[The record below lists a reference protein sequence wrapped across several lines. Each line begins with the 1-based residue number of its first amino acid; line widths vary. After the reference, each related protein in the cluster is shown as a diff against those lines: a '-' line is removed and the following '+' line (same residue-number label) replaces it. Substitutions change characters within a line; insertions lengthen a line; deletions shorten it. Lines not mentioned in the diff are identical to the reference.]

1 MNISNENLLK
11 KIIKKIYF
19 RLKEIRLFLHVQS
32 LKPKKNKELE
42 GYKTGLKDAL
52 KIVKESKEE

>member
-11 KIIKKIYF
+11 RIIKKIQF
-19 RLKEIRLFLHVQS
+19 RLKESRLFLHVHS
-32 LKPKKNKELE
+32 LKPKKNEELE

-52 KIVKESKEE
+52 KIVKKSKEK